1 MKFML
6 LVYND
11 ERTLA
16 SLQERGQ
23 FDPMMRDCFA
33 HVDELAA
40 KGQFVA
46 AQQLDV
52 SSNAKSVR
60 VRNGK
65 VSATDGPFAET
76 KEVLGGFT
84 MIEAE
89 SMEEA
94 VEIAS
99 HVPWATVG
107 TIEVRPVR
115 DIDMVKD
122 NVRSGQAAWDG
133 TTVSG

>member
-11 ERTLA
+11 EKKIEA
-16 SLQERGQ
+16 MQQQGQ

-33 HVDELAA
+33 HVDQLAA
-40 KGQFVA
+40 RGQFVD
-46 AQQLDV
+46 AQQLEA
-52 SSNAKSVR
+52 SSMAKSVR

-65 VSATDGPFAET
+65 VSALDGPFAES

-84 MIEAE
+84 LIEAANID
-89 SMEEA
+89 EA

-99 HVPWATVG
+99 HVPWAQVG

-115 DIDMVKD
+115 DIGTVKS
-122 NVRSGQAAWDG
+122 NVRSGQAAWAEQA
-133 TTVSG
+133 